1 MTQGVAVSAGKSA
14 EERARSIGTRM
25 AAMAVEAMARR
36 LADGD
41 HLGALE
47 ARATAVAGLDVM
59 TRQAVAGAAAGGSSW
74 KEMGTALHISKQA
87 AHERWSTSREQLV
100 QDELDYDDQVL
111 DELAVARD
119 RRSL

>member
-1 MTQGVAVSAGKSA
+1 MTQGVAVSSGKSA
-14 EERARSIGTRM
+14 EEQARGIGARM